1 MPYIL
6 TGTDDNIQ
14 AYPHERIEGVTL
26 SVIKPLTPQSTD
38 DETDDTDDSDDSGT
52 YTAIVQ
58 LSLKGAGT
66 IKPYNETGDKSVVE
80 PAKTIYREIMDGM
93 INGKPVNLSD
103 FELIAPA
110 KKVPAKKTTPAKK
123 TAPEA
128 PAEQPSES

>member
-6 TGTDDNIQ
+6 TGTDDNVQ

-58 LSLKGAGT
+58 LSLKGAAGT
-66 IKPYNETGDKSVVE
+66 IKAYNETGDKSVVE
-80 PAKTIYREIMDGM
+80 PAKTLYREIMDGM
-93 INGKPVNLSD
+93 INEKTVNLSD
-103 FELIAPA
+103 FELTEP

-123 TAPEA
+123 TEPET
-128 PAEQPSES
+128 PAEQPTE